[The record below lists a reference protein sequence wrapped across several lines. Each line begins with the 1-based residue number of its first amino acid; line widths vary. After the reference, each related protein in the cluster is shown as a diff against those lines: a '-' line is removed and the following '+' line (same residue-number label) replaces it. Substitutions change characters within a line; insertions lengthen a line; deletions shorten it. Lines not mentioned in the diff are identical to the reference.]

1 MKKIILAALLVAS
14 ATNVSADGAFDGPY
28 VQLGVGMV
36 NNTAKADLGLAANSI
51 GGLPLNDVSLISS
64 DLSNDGAMGQILVGY
79 SRNVSGKFNIAAN
92 AFYNFG
98 TDKSGTLSFV
108 GGAVSLDAKLK
119 NVWGISIEPGY
130 YFSDNTLGYVKLGYQ
145 QGDVKLQGNLDLS
158 LIPALSSDFTGY
170 ANTKSKGSAFL
181 YGFGIKHLLTP
192 NVYIGADFTRADY
205 SNEKLSGT
213 YGSGDFEA
221 TIPSALSI
229 NSKATQTSGLV
240 TLGYKF

>member
-1 MKKIILAALLVAS
+1 MVAS

-36 NNTAKADLGLAANSI
+36 NNAAKADLGLAANSI

-79 SRNVSGKFNIAAN
+79 SRNVSGKFNLAAN

-98 TDKSGTLSFV
+98 NNKSGTLSV
-108 GGAVSLDAKLK
+108 VEGIARLDAKLK
-119 NVWGISIEPGY
+119 NVWGISIEPGF

-145 QGDVKLQGNLDLS
+145 EGDIKLSGNLDTSNIDL
-158 LIPALSSDFTGY
+158 LPDFNGY
-170 ANTKSKGSAFL
+170 ANTKSKGGAFL

-192 NVYIGADFTRADY
+192 NIYIGADVTRADY
-205 SNEKLSGT
+205 SNERLSGT
-213 YGSGDFEA
+213 FGSGDFDA
-221 TIPSALSI
+221 PIPSELLI

-240 TLGYKF
+240 TLGFKF

>member
-1 MKKIILAALLVAS
+1 MKKIILAAVLVAS
-14 ATNVSADGAFDGPY
+14 ATNVLAEGAFDGPY

-36 NNTAKADLGLAANSI
+36 SNTTKADLGLAGEIIS
-51 GGLPLNDVSLISS
+51 PNDLSLISS

-79 SRNVSGKFNIAAN
+79 SRNVSGKFNLAAN

-98 TDKSGTLSFV
+98 NNKSGTLSV
-108 GGAVSLDAKLK
+108 VEGVARLDAKLK
-119 NVWGISIEPGY
+119 NVWGISIEPGF

-145 QGDVKLQGNLDLS
+145 EGDIKLNGNLDTSNIDLPVPD
-158 LIPALSSDFTGY
+158 LTGY
-170 ANTKSKGSAFL
+170 ANTKSKGGAFL

-192 NVYIGADFTRADY
+192 NIYIGADVTRADY
-205 SNEKLSGT
+205 SNERLSGSF
-213 YGSGDFEA
+213 GSGDFNA
-221 TIPSALSI
+221 PIPSELLI